1 MNVCECCCH
10 TTGWGGDISLHHC
23 CSQTSHWQSN
33 EMSKQSIGT
42 WHNAKGLLAIDA
54 ERNALKAEVDEL
66 KKSQAFWEEARFTA
80 DGEIRRWKEVAGRYR
95 EALEKIVARKLED
108 LPNDKKK
115 DEFHETLM
123 AVAAWTYCGFVA
135 HSALLEKS

>member
-1 MNVCECCCH
+1 
-10 TTGWGGDISLHHC
+10 
-23 CSQTSHWQSN
+23 
-33 EMSKQSIGT
+33 MSACAWCLNYNDDHAESCAVRVIPQLES
-42 WHNAKGLLAIDA
+42 